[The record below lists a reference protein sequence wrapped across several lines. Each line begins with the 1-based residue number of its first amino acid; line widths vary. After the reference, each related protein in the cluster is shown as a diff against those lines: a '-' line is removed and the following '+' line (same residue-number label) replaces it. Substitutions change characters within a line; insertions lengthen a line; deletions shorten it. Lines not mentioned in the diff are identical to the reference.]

1 MDRFHRLE
9 LLIGETSLSR
19 LHQAHVAVFG
29 VGGVGS
35 YAVEALTRAGVGHLT
50 LIDFDQVCIT
60 NINRQIQ
67 AVDGTVGQWKVEAI
81 AERCRA
87 INPNIEVSAKRLR
100 YDSDTTSE
108 LLGDRYDYVLDC
120 IDMISSKLLLI
131 QSCYERKL
139 PIISSMGAAN
149 KLDPAQIHVADISS
163 TKKCRLA
170 RTMRRELRKRGIAK
184 GVDVVFSTEEFRP
197 LKEAEANVRKPTLGS
212 SSYIPPI
219 FGLTMAGTVIRKLI
233 GEEH

>member
-1 MDRFHRLE
+1 MDRFLRLE
-9 LLIGETSLSR
+9 LLVGETSLLR

-35 YAVEALTRAGVGHLT
+35 YAVEALVRAGIGHLT
-50 LIDFDQVCIT
+50 LIDFDRVCIT

-67 AVDGTVGQWKVEAI
+67 AVDATVGQWKVEVI

-87 INPNIEVSAKRLR
+87 INPDVEISIKRLR
-100 YDSDTTSE
+100 YDPDTAAE
-108 LLGDRYDYVLDC
+108 LLAGHYDYVLDC
-120 IDMISSKLLLI
+120 IDMISSKLHLI

-149 KLDPAQIHVADISS
+149 KLDPAQIHVADISA

-170 RTMRRELRKRGIAK
+170 RTMRKELRKRGIAK

-197 LKEAEANVRKPTLGS
+197 LSGAEANVRKPTLGS
-212 SSYIPPI
+212 CSYIPPI